1 MKAVAPAFVF
11 ARRVLPLSALLLAT
25 ACEPLACHG
34 RLTDGI
40 GQVVVDDIPALSPRC
55 PDGDFE
61 GDVDV
66 TTQAELDTLI
76 GCNTVRGS
84 IIIHDSADIID
95 LSSLSELQRL
105 DNGYLLAIGNSAL
118 TTLNLPQ
125 LTNLDDGI
133 GAVDNPELTQVN
145 MPVLPNIEGS
155 LTLRNNPKLTQIS
168 FPQVRRVQ
176 TSIAIIKDVPVVVR
190 VGDVIL
196 GELPAL
202 TTLQG
207 SFPLL
212 EGIDGSLDV
221 FATGLRNFQGLETL
235 KEILNQGGAAT
246 ARTKFRVDKLNP
258 GLSVGIDF
266 DDKFDIVPAGNPSL
280 ENFVGLGNV
289 DVIAG
294 DVVVGF
300 YPTLRDFTGFDDIK
314 QIANGNAAASLYVF
328 ENDNLTSLSGLDG
341 DNGDDGDDDG
351 LSTITG
357 SLFLG
362 LYFDRFGQP
371 IAGGNDQLQNLSGL
385 DSLVAINAA
394 APAGLPRGLMLA
406 FNDNLENLEGLTLL
420 STLNGDLTFL
430 GSQKLRDLKGA
441 PVLQTIGGS
450 LVFGQLL
457 RRDGQP
463 FNPAE
468 TVDELKLRDVGFP
481 AGNDGVLHPQVH
493 DPGVKFDPNAGQDG
507 FDALTTVNKD
517 LVVAFSDLADLQ
529 LSDPDGPQNDG
540 VGAANLTTVG
550 GRVTLYGNAAPSDLG
565 GLQTVATM
573 GGLVVNFAVD
583 AFGQLV
589 PFPNSDFTSFNGLGV
604 NALGAGGLHIGFDDN
619 LDSAAFATLPSFT
632 NVQGSVTLARAENR
646 NNIGPTNLDALN
658 INNIAGDLVVCAI
671 KNGDADPIDADLD
684 NLTSLTL
691 NGVNRVG
698 GNVLVAFCSELTD
711 TSTGFTNVGGAL
723 ELTDLPS
730 LQQVSG
736 MNQLTDVGELLIHD
750 LSDVTNVTIPNLARV
765 GGNLELV
772 NDAALTSFDFNVND
786 VGGTLR
792 LVALGD
798 LVDVGG
804 LSNLRNVDGDL
815 EILDCD
821 ALEDTVGLNA
831 LQVVGG
837 DLRLRRL
844 DSITNQARA
853 GGQQDLSF
861 NALVQVGGLE
871 VTAMNDLEDLAGLQ
885 SLQRIGFDVADNL
898 VGGGVLTIDSN
909 PKLKTLFGLQ
919 GITKVGR
926 KIALLNNERLVDY
939 GFDDDNQDREKDV
952 DNQNGI
958 ANEPNDPD
966 NVFESGFV
974 QGFTVLGQPVQDGD
988 VLIGGTTGVI
998 EVRNNPALN
1007 QDDFINDVVDNLNN
1021 YEGFVFFCG
1030 NEGSTADDDDDERT
1044 FFFET
1049 CAQAQD
1055 GTTGLF

>member
-1 MKAVAPAFVF
+1 MKALSPAFVS
-11 ARRVLPLSALLLAT
+11 ARRVLPLSAFLLAT
-25 ACEPLACHG
+25 ACEPLDCQG
-34 RLTDGI
+34 RVTNGI
-40 GQVVVDDIPALSPRC
+40 QQVVVDDVPALSPRC

-66 TTQAELDTLI
+66 TTQAELDTLA

-84 IIIHDSADIID
+84 IIIHDSDDIAD
-95 LSSLSELQRL
+95 LSSLAGLQRI
-105 DNGYLLAIGNSAL
+105 DNGYLLAIGNVAL
-118 TTLNLPQ
+118 TTMNLPN
-125 LTNLDDGI
+125 LSNLDNGF
-133 GAVDNPELTQVN
+133 GAVDNPALTQVN
-145 MPVLPNIEGS
+145 APVLPNIEGS
-155 LTLRNNPKLTQIS
+155 LTLRNNPRLAQIA

-176 TSIAIIKDVPVVVR
+176 TSIAIIKDAPVVVR

-207 SFPLL
+207 AFPLL
-212 EGIDGSLDV
+212 EGIDGSLEV
-221 FATGLRNFQGLETL
+221 YGTGLRNFQGLETL

-258 GLSVGIDF
+258 GLAIGVDF
-266 DDKFDIVPAGNPSL
+266 DDGFNIVPAGNPSL

-300 YPTLRDFTGFDDIK
+300 NASLRDFAGLDDVK
-314 QIANGNAAASLYVF
+314 QIANGNAAASLYIF
-328 ENDNLTSLSGLDG
+328 ENDSLTSLSGLDG

-371 IAGGNDQLQNLSGL
+371 IAGGNDRLQNLAGL

-394 APAGLPRGLMLA
+394 APVGLPRGLVLA
-406 FNDNLENLEGLTLL
+406 FNDDLENLEGLTLL
-420 STLNGDLTFL
+420 STLNGDLVFL

-441 PVLQTIGGS
+441 LALQTVGGN

-457 RRDGQP
+457 RRDGRP
-463 FNPAE
+463 FDPAE
-468 TVDELKLRDVGFP
+468 TVEDLKLKDVGFP
-481 AGNDGVLHPQVH
+481 ADADGVLHPQVH
-493 DPGVKFDPNAGQDG
+493 DPAVKFDPNAGQDG

-550 GRVTLYGNAAPSDLG
+550 GRVILYGNAAPSDLQ
-565 GLQTVATM
+565 GLQTVAAM

-589 PFPNSDFTSFNGLGV
+589 PFPNSDFTSFAGLGV
-604 NALGAGGLHIGFDDN
+604 NVLGAGGLHIGFDNN
-619 LDSAAFATLPSFT
+619 LDSAAFATLPSFN
-632 NVQGSVTLARAENR
+632 NVQGSVTLAKAENR
-646 NNIGPTNLDALN
+646 NNVGPTNLDALN
-658 INNIAGDLVVCAI
+658 VANIGGDLVVCAI
-671 KNGDADPIDADLD
+671 KNGDAAPVDADLD

-698 GNVLVAFCSELTD
+698 GSVLIAFCSELID
-711 TSTGFTNVGGAL
+711 TSAGFASVGGAL
-723 ELTDLPS
+723 ELTELPS

-736 MNQLTDVGELLIHD
+736 MNQLTDVGELLVHD
-750 LSDVTNVTIPNLARV
+750 LTDVTNVTIPNLARV
-765 GGNLELV
+765 TGNLELV
-772 NDAALTSFDFNVND
+772 TNSALTSFDFNVND
-786 VGGTLR
+786 VGGTVR
-792 LVALGD
+792 LVNLGD

-804 LSNLRNVDGDL
+804 LSNLRNVGGDL
-815 EILDCD
+815 ELIDCD

-831 LQVVGG
+831 LQAVEG

-853 GGQQDLSF
+853 DGQQDLTF

-885 SLQRIGFDVADNL
+885 SLVRVGFDAADNL
-898 VGGGVLTIDSN
+898 VGGGVLVIDGN

-919 GITKVGR
+919 GLTKVGR
-926 KIALLNNERLVDY
+926 KIALLDNERLVDY
-939 GFDDDNQDREKDV
+939 GFDDDDGDRAPDDNKDGTLGNA
-952 DNQNGI
+952 DD
-958 ANEPNDPD
+958 AD

-974 QGFTVLGQPVQDGD
+974 RGFTVLGQPVQDGN

-1007 QDDFINDVVDNLNN
+1007 QEDFISDVVDNLNN

-1030 NEGSTADDDDDERT
+1030 NEGSTADDDDKERT